1 MDSSE
6 EYFLRVLKRTSG
18 GLTDSLIPAHGSKL
32 TRLVERLE
40 STPSLGQEIT
50 SLMNVQGFGKCALA
64 MEWLLERTRMNRE
77 TFVPEQFESDI
88 LLLNEKLFEAFLN
101 QPFDMPDYSRTFE
114 APARPIQNIQVSDD
128 EFLGGAFT
136 NVETAPEEVTHDALE
151 PSEDNPWNPTLS
163 TEAFTSALVS
173 STVQDVPPA
182 SEGAPSLRD
191 SMSNELFEATERIA
205 QNCTEFIDKTTMER
219 PIATAVLRVALRAG
233 LDITKSTSNL
243 IAQDFYEAMLKL
255 IATADEMAKVKSD
268 TFADVIRDIGDRL
281 GIALRQPS
289 DGLPLL
295 KNATKFL
302 DDPKELLKK

>member
-18 GLTDSLIPAHGSKL
+18 GLTDSLIPAHGAKL

-40 STPSLGQEIT
+40 STASLGQEIT
-50 SLMNVQGFGKCALA
+50 TLMNVQGFGKCALA

-101 QPFDMPDYSRTFE
+101 QPFDMPDYSRSFE

-128 EFLGGAFT
+128 EFLGGAFSSA
-136 NVETAPEEVTHDALE
+136 EMLSEQSAPEEIAPAD
-151 PSEDNPWNPTLS
+151 DNSWNPTIS

-173 STVQDVPPA
+173 STMQEVVPP
-182 SEGAPSLRD
+182 SDGAPSLRD
-191 SMSNELFEATERIA
+191 SMTAELFEATERIA
-205 QNCTEFIDKTTMER
+205 QNCVEFIDKTTMER
-219 PIATAVLRVALRAG
+219 PISTAVLRVALRAG
-233 LDITKSTSNL
+233 LDIAKNSSNL

-268 TFADVIRDIGDRL
+268 TFADIIRDIGDRL
-281 GIALRQPS
+281 GIALRQPY

-302 DDPKELLKK
+302 DEPKELLKK